1 MQIAL
6 EIRYGLQ
13 FSLSLVESLWDL
25 CNSLNTESYTWKDQL
40 AMSQQ
45 RMSLGQEQIL
55 FIVENLEFTEW

>member
-13 FSLSLVESLWDL
+13 FSLSLVESFWDL

>member
-45 RMSLGQEQIL
+45 RMSLGQEKIL